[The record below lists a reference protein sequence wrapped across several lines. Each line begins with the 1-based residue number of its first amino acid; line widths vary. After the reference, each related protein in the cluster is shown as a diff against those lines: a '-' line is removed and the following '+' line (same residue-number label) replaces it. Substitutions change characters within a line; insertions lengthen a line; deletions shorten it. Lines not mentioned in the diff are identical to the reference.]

1 MSTPLPFGVALTKAR
16 EAAGLSQTQIASRL
30 RTLPN
35 TVHRWEKRRSIPSM
49 EVRIALLRLLAEAP
63 RALLEDLAEEAN
75 VDLASIGMGPPPPPV
90 TALPSLSPTA
100 QATVDD
106 ALREAAEIDVTPRVL
121 RPALSRMLDRLA
133 RSGVLIDAAARMVL
147 GVPKKAEGVGDRL
160 NSLTLA
166 GDPRSTP
173 AQPLP
178 PGA

>member
-106 ALREAAEIDVTPRVL
+106 ALREAAEEIDVTPRVL

-133 RSGVLIDAAARMVL
+133 RSGVPIDAAARMVL
-147 GVPKKAEGVGDRL
+147 GVPKKAEG
-160 NSLTLA
+160 
-166 GDPRSTP
+166 
-173 AQPLP
+173 
-178 PGA
+178 